1 MSQKEEDFKRYSRS
15 CLSSHIP
22 RNSQEEIYIETKQ
35 KSSKMISSVEQ
46 TEIDTDG
53 YLH

>member
-1 MSQKEEDFKRYSRS
+1 MSQREEDFKRYSWS

-35 KSSKMISSVEQ
+35 KSSKMKSSVEQ

-53 YLH
+53 YLN